1 MFRTILKVAGRN
13 AFLRR
18 SRAILLILMIGLS
31 MGVMVSLEGLYD
43 GMYMHMIDKSKRSD
57 SGEISLY
64 AKQYRLERDI
74 AYTISD
80 ADKKVKTLEK
90 IKGVRYALYRVEVD
104 GLAQTARKSSSST
117 LIGINLE
124 NEKRFGAFGDF
135 LQTGKLSFGKNGA
148 FIGSELAKKLKV
160 KVGSKVIF
168 TAQDSQKEI
177 QSISLRIKAIIRTS
191 NMMLDDRG
199 IYMPRERVSAFLS
212 ISPKR
217 ATQIALRSEG
227 IEPTLLK
234 SGIEKQFPDLK
245 VYTFK
250 ELYPQLKQMQDLM
263 NIFNGI
269 TFSIVMLVVFIGI
282 LGVMYVSILDRI
294 REFGILL
301 SIGYAYR
308 YIRTQIMLEAVLLGL
323 SGYLVGIIVGL
334 TLLYYLKY
342 RGLDLST
349 FSDGM
354 ALFGM
359 DSVLYATI
367 KSSYFIST
375 FLAIIFASVLSA
387 LLPLRKIKKLN
398 PIEVIRSAG

>member
-43 GMYMHMIDKSKRSD
+43 GMYEHMIDKSKRSD

-74 AYTISD
+74 AYMISD
-80 ADKKVKTLEK
+80 ADKKVKTLKK
-90 IKGVRYALYRVEVD
+90 IKGVGYALCRVEVD
-104 GLAQTARKSSSST
+104 GLAQTARKSNPST
-117 LIGINLE
+117 LVGINLE
-124 NEKRFGAFGDF
+124 DEKHFGAFGDF
-135 LQTGKLSFGKNGA
+135 LQKGKLSFGKNGA
-148 FIGSELAKKLKV
+148 FVGSELAKKLKV
-160 KVGSKVIF
+160 RVGSKVIF

-199 IYMPRERVSAFLS
+199 IYLPRERVSAFLS
-212 ISPKR
+212 ISPKQ
-217 ATQIALRSEG
+217 ATQIALRSEH
-227 IEPTLLK
+227 IEPALLK
-234 SGIEKQFPDLK
+234 ARIEKLFPGLK

-263 NIFNGI
+263 DIFNGI

-308 YIRTQIMLEAVLLGL
+308 YIRAQIMLEAVLLGL
-323 SGYLVGIIVGL
+323 SGYLTGIIIGL
-334 TLLYYLKY
+334 ILLYYLKY

-354 ALFGM
+354 AMFGM

-367 KSSYFIST
+367 KSSYFVST
-375 FLAIIFASVLSA
+375 FLAILFASVLSA